1 MNVNCNVEFAADG
14 VAVDH
19 FGNVPGDYE
28 SEGSDRS
35 NFWLPVGPSLG
46 LLLVKSGQWE
56 QDIILKVGW
65 YQ

>member
-1 MNVNCNVEFAADG
+1 MNCNVEFAADG

-35 NFWLPVGPSLG
+35 NFWLPVGPLPCAASAAG
-46 LLLVKSGQWE
+46 MDSWVQ
-56 QDIILKVGW
+56 KVAAK
-65 YQ
+65 QRL